1 MTGGLIWKVVINDPP
16 DFNLI
21 TIKCHCNIY
30 KVMRDMMKKMWYA
43 CACVTFLVLTLYFV
57 QFVIY
62 EIPMFSNKQDDWGS
76 FGSYASGTLGPLF
89 AFLAYIGIREQVSQ
103 QRDVINK
110 QQKQKA
116 LDDHLNR
123 IKETFEKI
131 YIHSCSSIVPLERYC
146 NISLANLTKFELSRK
161 LSDIDTLTII
171 NDIIDAGRLLH
182 GAEFVYNNYLHL
194 IEQSVEHLDIECPLN
209 EHKWVATTTWRGFQK
224 NAMFI
229 NFLAQKALR
238 EVVNPN
244 QDMFSYEQKEL
255 LMYISAYE
263 QWEKCWKRLGLGF

>member
-1 MTGGLIWKVVINDPP
+1 MINMMR
-16 DFNLI
+16 NI
-21 TIKCHCNIY
+21 RYMCVGATI
-30 KVMRDMMKKMWYA
+30 
-43 CACVTFLVLTLYFV
+43 LVLTLYFV

-62 EIPMFSNKQDDWGS
+62 DIPMLSKKQGDWGS

-89 AFLAYIGIREQVSQ
+89 AFLAYIGIREQISQ
-103 QRDVINK
+103 QRDVITE

-131 YIHSCSSIVPLERYC
+131 YIQSCSSIVPLEHYC
-146 NISLANLTKFELSRK
+146 NISLASVTKFELSRQ
-161 LSDIDTLTII
+161 LSNLDTLTII
-171 NDIIDAGRLLH
+171 DDIIDAGRLLH
-182 GAEFVYNNYLHL
+182 GAEFVYKNYLHL

-209 EHKWVATTTWRGFQK
+209 EHKWVATTTWLGFQK

-229 NFLAQKALR
+229 NALAQKALR

-244 QDMFSYEQKEL
+244 QDMFSHEQREL
-255 LMYISAYE
+255 LTYISACE
-263 QWEKCWKRLGLGF
+263 QWEKYWKRLGLGF

>member
-1 MTGGLIWKVVINDPP
+1 
-16 DFNLI
+16 
-21 TIKCHCNIY
+21 
-30 KVMRDMMKKMWYA
+30 MKKMWYA

-62 EIPMFSNKQDDWGS
+62 EIPMFSNKQGDWGS

-103 QRDVINK
+103 QRDVITE

-123 IKETFEKI
+123 TKETFEKI
-131 YIHSCSSIVPLERYC
+131 YIHSCSSIAPLERYC
-146 NISLANLTKFELSRK
+146 KISLANFTKFELSRK
-161 LSDIDTLTII
+161 LSDIDTLVII
-171 NDIIDAGRLLH
+171 DDIIDAGRLLH
-182 GAEFVYNNYLHL
+182 GAEFVYKNYLHL
-194 IEQSVEHLDIECPLN
+194 IEQSVEHLDIECPLH

-229 NFLAQKALR
+229 NVLAQKAIR
-238 EVVNPN
+238 DVINPN
-244 QDMFSYEQKEL
+244 QDMFSHEQSEL
-255 LMYISAYE
+255 LTYISACE
-263 QWEKCWKRLGLGF
+263 RWEKNWKQLGLGF